1 MIGGV
6 TAPDA
11 RIRRLQQTAL
21 FGATSD
27 ETVAFVLAKAPWISV
42 DPGSWFFSEGE
53 RGASIYWLEE
63 GHVAIS
69 MRRGDRDV
77 ELRRLGPGDCF
88 GEVAL
93 FDFGP
98 RSASVR
104 ALEPCR
110 ALEITSGLLREISRR
125 NLEQFTLL
133 TMNLGRE
140 LARRVRSAEHL
151 LFEMGRAWDAAE
163 PAPST

>member
-1 MIGGV
+1 V
-6 TAPDA
+6 AAPDA

-27 ETVAFVLAKAPWISV
+27 DTAAFVLSKAPWISV
-42 DPGSWFFSEGE
+42 EPGCWFFREGE
-53 RGASIYWLEE
+53 RGASIYWLEQ
-63 GHVAIS
+63 GSVAIC
-69 MRRGDRDV
+69 MRRGDTDV
-77 ELRRLGPGDCF
+77 ELRRLGPGGCF

-98 RSASVR
+98 RSASVL

-110 ALEITSGLLREISRR
+110 ALEITSGLLREVSRR
-125 NLEQFTLL
+125 DLEQFTRL

-140 LARRVRSAEHL
+140 LARRARTAEHR
-151 LFEMGRAWDAAE
+151 LFELGRSWDTAI
-163 PAPST
+163 PGPST

>member
-1 MIGGV
+1 V
-6 TAPDA
+6 TTPDA
-11 RIRRLQQTAL
+11 RVQHLQQTAL

-27 ETVAFVLAKAPWISV
+27 ETVAFVLAKAPWVSV
-42 DPGSWFFSEGE
+42 EAGHWFFREGE
-53 RGASIYWLEE
+53 RGASIYWLEQ
-63 GHVAIS
+63 GSVAIC
-69 MRRGDRDV
+69 MRRGDADV

-98 RSASVR
+98 RSASVL

-110 ALEITSGLLREISRR
+110 ALEITSGLLREVSRR
-125 NLEQFTLL
+125 DLEQFTLL

-140 LARRVRSAEHL
+140 LARRVRTAEHR
-151 LFEMGRAWDAAE
+151 LFELGRTWDATT
-163 PAPST
+163 PVPST